1 VAGQNS
7 TECAATGF
15 ELTCLRAFAGIIGD
29 LAGETRILKALRA
42 QMFMQFSSI
51 DDAISEIHDGRMVII
66 VDDEDRENEG
76 DLVCAA
82 EKATPEIVNFMA
94 RHARGLICLPLTEE
108 RCDELHLTTQVADNT
123 SYLGT
128 AFTVSI
134 DARKGVTTGISAA
147 DRATTIQA
155 AVDPQTRPQDLAR
168 PGHVFPLRAKKGGV
182 LVRPGQTEASVD
194 IARMAG
200 LYPAGVIC
208 EIMNEDGTMARLPEL
223 TEFAALH
230 NLKMITVAD
239 LVRYRISKET
249 LVKRAVETDLP
260 TVYGRFRAVAFENVI
275 NGDVHLAMV
284 MGNVRTEEPVLVRV
298 HTENVTCDM
307 FGSLIDDTGFQ
318 LHAALEKI
326 AAAGRGVV
334 LYLRQREHS
343 LDLVNQLRTY
353 AVMQER
359 NVGKREASLET
370 GYGSDRDYGV
380 GAQILHD
387 LGLRRI
393 QLLTNHPPK
402 VAALEGFEL
411 EVVGNIPLGQ
421 PAHLKDSSGEQ
432 KPENK
437 EQRI

>member
-1 VAGQNS
+1 VA
-7 TECAATGF
+7 
-15 ELTCLRAFAGIIGD
+15 LV
-29 LAGETRILKALRA
+29 
-42 QMFMQFSSI
+42 SI
-51 DDAISEIHDGRMVII
+51 DEAVGDIRDGKMIII

-82 EKATPEIVNFMA
+82 EKTTPEIINFMA

-123 SYLGT
+123 SFLGT
-128 AFTVSI
+128 AFTISI
-134 DARKGVTTGISAA
+134 DARRGITTGISAS
-147 DRATTIQA
+147 DRATTILA
-155 AVDPQTRPQDLAR
+155 AVDRKSRPQDLAR
-168 PGHVFPLRAKKGGV
+168 PGHIFPLRAKNGGV

-194 IARMAG
+194 IARIAG

-223 TEFAALH
+223 QVFAAQH
-230 NLKMITVAD
+230 NLKMISVAD

-249 LVKRAVETDLP
+249 LIRRIVETDLP
-260 TVYGRFRAVAFENVI
+260 TVYGRFRAIAYENII

-284 MGNVRTEEPVLVRV
+284 MGEVARPEPVLVRV

-318 LHAALEKI
+318 LHTALEKI
-326 AAAGRGVV
+326 AAEGRGVV

-353 AVMQER
+353 GVMQEKGL
-359 NVGKREASLET
+359 NKREASLET
-370 GYGSDRDYGV
+370 GYGVDRDYGV

-387 LGLRRI
+387 LGLRQI
-393 QLLTNHPPK
+393 LLLSNHPPK

-411 EVVGNIPLGQ
+411 SVVGNVPLGE
-421 PAHLKDSSGEQ
+421 PASLKDQVVDSAEQ
-432 KPENK
+432 LG
-437 EQRI
+437 

>member
-1 VAGQNS
+1 MPFAS
-7 TECAATGF
+7 IEDAA
-15 ELTCLRAFAGIIGD
+15 AD
-29 LAGETRILKALRA
+29 
-42 QMFMQFSSI
+42 
-51 DDAISEIHDGRMVII
+51 IHEGRMIII

-82 EKATPEIVNFMA
+82 EKITPDIVNFMA

-123 SYLGT
+123 SFLGT
-128 AFTVSI
+128 AFTISI
-134 DARKGVTTGISAA
+134 DARKGITTGISAA
-147 DRATTIQA
+147 DRATTILT
-155 AVDPQTRPQDLAR
+155 AVDSKSRPQDLAR
-168 PGHVFPLRAKKGGV
+168 PGHVFPLRARNGGV
-182 LVRPGQTEASVD
+182 LVRPGQTEASID
-194 IARMAG
+194 IARIAG

-208 EIMNEDGTMARLPEL
+208 EVMNEDGSMARLPQLEG
-223 TEFAALH
+223 FAAQH

-239 LVRYRISKET
+239 LVRYRIRKEM
-249 LVKRAVETDLP
+249 LVRRVVETDLP
-260 TVYGRFRAVAFENVI
+260 TVYGRFKAIAYENII

-284 MGNVRTEEPVLVRV
+284 MGEVKGDEPVLVRV

-326 AAAGRGVV
+326 AAEARGVV

-353 AVMQER
+353 KVMQER
-359 NVGKREASLET
+359 LVGKQEASLET
-370 GYGSDRDYGV
+370 GYGVDRDYGV

-387 LGLRRI
+387 LGIRRI
-393 QLLTNHPPK
+393 LLLSNHPPK

-411 EVVGNIPLGQ
+411 SVVGNVPLGER
-421 PAHLKDSSGEQ
+421 ASLKDQDSTA
-432 KPENK
+432 
-437 EQRI
+437 RT

>member
-1 VAGQNS
+1 VTLATIEAAVADI
-7 TECAATGF
+7 
-15 ELTCLRAFAGIIGD
+15 R
-29 LAGETRILKALRA
+29 
-42 QMFMQFSSI
+42 
-51 DDAISEIHDGRMVII
+51 DGRMIII

-82 EKATPEIVNFMA
+82 EKVTPEIINFMA

-134 DARKGVTTGISAA
+134 DARKGITTGISAA
-147 DRATTIQA
+147 DRATTILV
-155 AVDPQTRPQDLAR
+155 AVDQQSRPQDLCR
-168 PGHVFPLRAKKGGV
+168 PGHIFPLRAKNGGV

-194 IARMAG
+194 IARIAG

-208 EIMNEDGTMARLPEL
+208 EIMNEDGTMSRLPQLEK
-223 TEFAALH
+223 FAAQH
-230 NLKMITVAD
+230 DLKMISVAE
-239 LVRYRISKET
+239 LVRYRIRKET
-249 LVKRAVETDLP
+249 LVRRVVETDLP
-260 TVYGRFRAVAFENVI
+260 TVYGRFRAIAFENVI

-284 MGNVRTEEPVLVRV
+284 MGNVKTDDPVLVRV

-318 LHAALEKI
+318 LHTALEKI
-326 AAAGRGVV
+326 AADARGVV

-353 AVMQER
+353 NVMQQR
-359 NVGKREASLET
+359 GISKREASVET
-370 GYGSDRDYGV
+370 GYGIDRDYGV
-380 GAQILHD
+380 GAQILHE
-387 LGLRRI
+387 LGLRKI
-393 QLLTNHPPK
+393 LLLSNHPPK

-411 EVVGNIPLGQ
+411 SVVGNVPLGQ
-421 PAHLKDSSGEQ
+421 PASLMDQQGVADEPS
-432 KPENK
+432 
-437 EQRI
+437 

>member
-1 VAGQNS
+1 MPF
-7 TECAATGF
+7 T
-15 ELTCLRAFAGIIGD
+15 
-29 LAGETRILKALRA
+29 
-42 QMFMQFSSI
+42 SI
-51 DDAISEIHDGRMVII
+51 EDAIADIRDGRMVII

-82 EKATPEIVNFMA
+82 EKATPEIINFMA

-134 DARKGVTTGISAA
+134 DARKGITTGISAA
-147 DRATTIQA
+147 DRATTIQV
-155 AVDPQTRPQDLAR
+155 AVDPETRPQDLAR
-168 PGHVFPLRAKKGGV
+168 PGHIFPLRAKKGGV

-208 EIMNEDGTMARLPEL
+208 EIMNDDGTMARLPEL
-223 TEFAALH
+223 ELFSKQH
-230 NLKMITVAD
+230 GLKMVTVAD
-239 LVRYRISKET
+239 LVRYRMNKET

-260 TVYGRFRAVAFENVI
+260 TVYGRFRAVAYENII

-284 MGNVRTEEPVLVRV
+284 MGDVRTEDPVLVRV

-326 AAAGRGVV
+326 AAASRGVV

-353 AVMQER
+353 AVMQEQH
-359 NVGKREASLET
+359 VGKRDASVQT
-370 GYGSDRDYGV
+370 GYGVDRDYGV

-402 VAALEGFEL
+402 VAALEGFAL

-421 PAHLKDSSGEQ
+421 PAHLKDAPSESEPTMS
-432 KPENK
+432 KK
-437 EQRI
+437 REQRT

>member
-1 VAGQNS
+1 MPFAS
-7 TECAATGF
+7 IEDAAADIR
-15 ELTCLRAFAGIIGD
+15 E
-29 LAGETRILKALRA
+29 
-42 QMFMQFSSI
+42 
-51 DDAISEIHDGRMVII
+51 GRMIII

-82 EKATPEIVNFMA
+82 EKITPDIVNFMA

-123 SYLGT
+123 SFLGT

-134 DARKGVTTGISAA
+134 DARKGISTGISAA
-147 DRATTIQA
+147 DRATTILT
-155 AVDPQTRPQDLAR
+155 AVDSKSRPQDLAR
-168 PGHVFPLRAKKGGV
+168 PGHIFPLRAKDGGV
-182 LVRPGQTEASVD
+182 LVRPGQTEASLD
-194 IARMAG
+194 IARIAG

-208 EIMNEDGTMARLPEL
+208 EVMNEDGTMARLPQLEA
-223 TEFAALH
+223 FAAEH

-239 LVRYRISKET
+239 LVRYRIRKEM
-249 LVKRAVETDLP
+249 LVRRVVETDLP
-260 TVYGRFRAVAFENVI
+260 TVYGRFKAIAYENII

-284 MGNVRTEEPVLVRV
+284 MGEVRVDDPVLVRV

-326 AAAGRGVV
+326 AGEARGVV

-353 AVMQER
+353 RVMQER
-359 NVGKREASLET
+359 QLPKQEASLET
-370 GYGSDRDYGV
+370 GYGIDRDYGV

-387 LGLRRI
+387 LGVRRI
-393 QLLTNHPPK
+393 LLLSNHPPK

-411 EVVGNIPLGQ
+411 SVVGNVPLGER
-421 PAHLKDSSGEQ
+421 ASLKDQNSTA
-432 KPENK
+432 
-437 EQRI
+437 RI

>member
-1 VAGQNS
+1 MPIATIDEAVA
-7 TECAATGF
+7 
-15 ELTCLRAFAGIIGD
+15 
-29 LAGETRILKALRA
+29 
-42 QMFMQFSSI
+42 
-51 DDAISEIHDGRMVII
+51 EIRDGRMIII

-82 EKATPEIVNFMA
+82 EKITPAIINFMA
-94 RHARGLICLPLTEE
+94 RHARGLICLPLTED

-128 AFTVSI
+128 NFTVSI
-134 DARKGVTTGISAA
+134 DARRGISTGISAA
-147 DRATTIQA
+147 DRATTILV
-155 AVDPQTRPQDLAR
+155 AVDPASRPQDLAR
-168 PGHVFPLRAKKGGV
+168 PGHIFPLRAKNGGV

-194 IARMAG
+194 MARIAG

-208 EIMNEDGTMARLPEL
+208 EIMNEDGTMSRMPEL
-223 TEFAALH
+223 EEFAAQH
-230 NLKMITVAD
+230 NLKMISVAD

-249 LVKRAVETDLP
+249 LVRRVVESDLP
-260 TVYGRFRAVAFENVI
+260 TVYGKFRAIAYENVI

-284 MGNVRTEEPVLVRV
+284 MGNVKTDDPVLVRV

-318 LHAALEKI
+318 LHTALEKI
-326 AAAGRGVV
+326 ASEARGVV

-343 LDLVNQLRTY
+343 LDLVTQLRTY
-353 AVMQER
+353 NLMQQ
-359 NVGKREASLET
+359 NGISKRDASLET
-370 GYGSDRDYGV
+370 GYGIDRDYGV

-393 QLLTNHPPK
+393 LLLSNHPPK

-411 EVVGNIPLGQ
+411 SVVGNVSLGE
-421 PAHLKDSSGEQ
+421 PASLKDQEDAAAEP
-432 KPENK
+432 K
-437 EQRI
+437 

>member
-1 VAGQNS
+1 MPIASIEEAVADI
-7 TECAATGF
+7 
-15 ELTCLRAFAGIIGD
+15 R
-29 LAGETRILKALRA
+29 
-42 QMFMQFSSI
+42 
-51 DDAISEIHDGRMVII
+51 DGKMIII

-82 EKATPEIVNFMA
+82 EKVTPEIINFMA
-94 RHARGLICLPLTEE
+94 RHARGLICLPLTED

-134 DARKGVTTGISAA
+134 DARRGISTGISAA
-147 DRATTIQA
+147 DRATTILV
-155 AVDPQTRPQDLAR
+155 AVDPAARPQDLAR
-168 PGHVFPLRAKKGGV
+168 PGHIFPLRAKNGGV

-194 IARMAG
+194 IARIAG

-208 EIMNEDGTMARLPEL
+208 EIMNEDGTMSRLPQLEQ
-223 TEFAALH
+223 FAAQH

-239 LVRYRISKET
+239 LVRYRICKEM
-249 LVKRAVETDLP
+249 LVRRVVETDLP
-260 TVYGRFRAVAFENVI
+260 TVYGRFRAVAYENVI

-284 MGNVRTEEPVLVRV
+284 MGEVKTDDPVLVRV

-318 LHAALEKI
+318 LHTALEKI
-326 AAAGRGVV
+326 AAERRGVV

-353 AVMQER
+353 EVMQQR
-359 NVGKREASLET
+359 GIGKRDASLET
-370 GYGSDRDYGV
+370 GYGVDRDYGV

-387 LGLRRI
+387 LGLRKI
-393 QLLTNHPPK
+393 LLLSNHPPK

-411 EVVGNIPLGQ
+411 SVVGNVPLGQ
-421 PAHLKDSSGEQ
+421 PASLKDQQSVADES
-432 KPENK
+432 N
-437 EQRI
+437 

>member
-1 VAGQNS
+1 MAIATIDEAVADI
-7 TECAATGF
+7 
-15 ELTCLRAFAGIIGD
+15 R
-29 LAGETRILKALRA
+29 
-42 QMFMQFSSI
+42 
-51 DDAISEIHDGRMVII
+51 DGRMIII

-82 EKATPEIVNFMA
+82 EKITPEIINFMA

-134 DARKGVTTGISAA
+134 DARRGITTGISAA
-147 DRATTIQA
+147 DRATTILV
-155 AVDPQTRPQDLAR
+155 AVDPASRPQDLAR
-168 PGHVFPLRAKKGGV
+168 PGHIFPLRAKNGGV
-182 LVRPGQTEASVD
+182 LVRPGQTEASID
-194 IARMAG
+194 IARIAG

-208 EIMNEDGTMARLPEL
+208 EVMNEDGTMARLPQLEV
-223 TEFAALH
+223 FAAQH
-230 NLKMITVAD
+230 DLKMITVAD
-239 LVRYRISKET
+239 LVRYRISKEM
-249 LVKRAVETDLP
+249 LVRRVVESDLP
-260 TVYGRFRAVAFENVI
+260 TVYGRFRAIAYENVI

-284 MGNVRTEEPVLVRV
+284 MGDVRTDEPVLVRV

-318 LHAALEKI
+318 LHTALEKI
-326 AAAGRGVV
+326 AAAARGVV

-359 NVGKREASLET
+359 KLNKREASLET
-370 GYGSDRDYGV
+370 GYGVDRDYGV
-380 GAQILHD
+380 GAQILHE

-393 QLLTNHPPK
+393 LLLSNHPPK

-411 EVVGNIPLGQ
+411 SVVGNVPLGE
-421 PAHLKDSSGEQ
+421 PASLKDQPSSGVD
-432 KPENK
+432 NA
-437 EQRI
+437 EQRT

>member
-1 VAGQNS
+1 MAI
-7 TECAATGF
+7 AT
-15 ELTCLRAFAGIIGD
+15 
-29 LAGETRILKALRA
+29 
-42 QMFMQFSSI
+42 I
-51 DDAISEIHDGRMVII
+51 DEAVSDIRDGRMII
-66 VDDEDRENEG
+66 IIDDEDRENEG

-82 EKATPEIVNFMA
+82 EKVTPEIINFMA
-94 RHARGLICLPLTEE
+94 RHARGLICMPLTEE

-134 DARKGVTTGISAA
+134 DARKGITTGISAA
-147 DRATTIQA
+147 DRAITILC
-155 AVDPQTRPQDLAR
+155 AVDPKSRPQDLAR
-168 PGHVFPLRAKKGGV
+168 PGHIFPLRAKNGGV

-194 IARMAG
+194 IARIAG

-208 EIMNEDGTMARLPEL
+208 EIMNEDGTMARLPQLEA
-223 TEFAALH
+223 FATQH
-230 NLKMITVAD
+230 NVKMITVAD

-249 LVKRAVETDLP
+249 LVRRVVEADLP
-260 TVYGRFRAVAFENVI
+260 TVYGRFRAVAYENVI

-284 MGNVRTEEPVLVRV
+284 MGDVKTDDPVLVRV

-318 LHAALEKI
+318 LHTALEKI
-326 AAAGRGVV
+326 AAEARGVV

-353 AVMQER
+353 SLMQEK
-359 NVGKREASLET
+359 NVSKPEASLET
-370 GYGSDRDYGV
+370 GYGVDRDYGV

-393 QLLTNHPPK
+393 LLLSNHPPK

-411 EVVGNIPLGQ
+411 SVVGNVPLGE
-421 PAHLKDSSGEQ
+421 PASLKDQQASGVD
-432 KPENK
+432 NT
-437 EQRI
+437 EQRT

>member
-1 VAGQNS
+1 MAI
-7 TECAATGF
+7 AT
-15 ELTCLRAFAGIIGD
+15 
-29 LAGETRILKALRA
+29 
-42 QMFMQFSSI
+42 I
-51 DDAISEIHDGRMVII
+51 DEAVSDIRDGRMII
-66 VDDEDRENEG
+66 IIDDEDRENEG

-82 EKATPEIVNFMA
+82 EKVTPEIINFMA
-94 RHARGLICLPLTEE
+94 RHARGLICMPLTEE

-134 DARKGVTTGISAA
+134 DARKGITTGISAA
-147 DRATTIQA
+147 DRATTILC
-155 AVDPQTRPQDLAR
+155 AVDPKSRPQDLAR
-168 PGHVFPLRAKKGGV
+168 PGHIFPLRAKNGGV

-194 IARMAG
+194 IARIAG

-208 EIMNEDGTMARLPEL
+208 EIMNEDGTMARLPQLEA
-223 TEFAALH
+223 FAKQH
-230 NLKMITVAD
+230 NVKMITVAD

-249 LVKRAVETDLP
+249 LVRRVVEADLP
-260 TVYGRFRAVAFENVI
+260 TVYGRFRAVAYENVI

-284 MGNVRTEEPVLVRV
+284 MGDVKTDDPVLVRV

-318 LHAALEKI
+318 LHTALEKI
-326 AAAGRGVV
+326 AADARGVV

-353 AVMQER
+353 SLMQEK
-359 NVGKREASLET
+359 NVSKPEASLET
-370 GYGSDRDYGV
+370 GYGVDRDYGV

-393 QLLTNHPPK
+393 LLLSNHPPK

-411 EVVGNIPLGQ
+411 SVVGNVPLGE
-421 PAHLKDSSGEQ
+421 PASLKDQQASGVD
-432 KPENK
+432 NT
-437 EQRI
+437 EQRT

>member
-1 VAGQNS
+1 MTLATIEEAVA
-7 TECAATGF
+7 
-15 ELTCLRAFAGIIGD
+15 
-29 LAGETRILKALRA
+29 
-42 QMFMQFSSI
+42 
-51 DDAISEIHDGRMVII
+51 EIRDGRMIII

-82 EKATPEIVNFMA
+82 EKVTPEIINFMA

-108 RCDELHLTTQVADNT
+108 RCDELHLTTQVAENT

-134 DARKGVTTGISAA
+134 DARRGITTGISAA
-147 DRATTIQA
+147 DRATTILV
-155 AVDPQTRPQDLAR
+155 AVDPESRPQDLCR
-168 PGHVFPLRAKKGGV
+168 PGHIFPLRAKSGGV

-194 IARMAG
+194 IARIAG

-208 EIMNEDGTMARLPEL
+208 EIMNEDGTMSRLPQL
-223 TEFAALH
+223 QEFAAQH
-230 NLKMITVAD
+230 NLKMISVAE
-239 LVRYRISKET
+239 LVRYRMRKEQ
-249 LVKRAVETDLP
+249 LVRRVVETDLP
-260 TVYGRFRAVAFENVI
+260 TVYGRFRAIAYENVI

-284 MGNVRTEEPVLVRV
+284 MGEVATDDPVLVRV

-318 LHAALEKI
+318 LHTALEKI
-326 AAAGRGVV
+326 SAEARGVV

-353 AVMQER
+353 NVMQQR
-359 NVGKREASLET
+359 RISKRDASLET
-370 GYGSDRDYGV
+370 GYGIDRDYGV

-387 LGLRRI
+387 LGLRKI
-393 QLLTNHPPK
+393 LLLSNHPPK

-411 EVVGNIPLGQ
+411 SVVGNVPLGQ
-421 PAHLKDSSGEQ
+421 PASLKDQQSVADE
-432 KPENK
+432 PN
-437 EQRI
+437 

>member
-1 VAGQNS
+1 MPFAS
-7 TECAATGF
+7 IYDAAADIR
-15 ELTCLRAFAGIIGD
+15 EVRMIIS
-29 LAGETRILKALRA
+29 
-42 QMFMQFSSI
+42 F
-51 DDAISEIHDGRMVII
+51 
-66 VDDEDRENEG
+66 DDEDRENEG

-82 EKATPEIVNFMA
+82 EKVTPEVINFMA
-94 RHARGLICLPLTEE
+94 RQARGLICLPLTEE

-123 SYLGT
+123 SFLGT

-134 DARKGVTTGISAA
+134 DGRKGVSTGISAS
-147 DRATTIQA
+147 DRATTILT
-155 AVDPQTRPQDLAR
+155 AVDSQTRPSDLAR
-168 PGHVFPLRAKKGGV
+168 PGHVFPLRAKNGGV

-194 IARMAG
+194 IARIAG

-223 TEFAALH
+223 REFAALH
-230 NLKMITVAD
+230 HLKIVTVAD

-249 LVKRAVETDLP
+249 LVRRIVETDLP
-260 TVYGRFRAVAFENVI
+260 TVYGRFRAVAYENVI

-284 MGNVRTEEPVLVRV
+284 MGNVGTAEPVLVRV

-307 FGSLIDDTGFQ
+307 FGSLMDDTGFQ

-326 AAAGRGVV
+326 AVARQGVV
-334 LYLRQREHS
+334 LYLRQRDHS

-359 NVGKREASLET
+359 GLTKQEASLET
-370 GYGSDRDYGV
+370 NYGIVRDYGV

-393 QLLTNHPPK
+393 LLLTNHPPK

-411 EVVGNIPLGQ
+411 EVAGNVPLGE
-421 PAHLKDSSGEQ
+421 PAPLKEPLAEIK
-432 KPENK
+432 KPFVEES
-437 EQRI
+437 EQRT

>member
-1 VAGQNS
+1 
-7 TECAATGF
+7 
-15 ELTCLRAFAGIIGD
+15 
-29 LAGETRILKALRA
+29 
-42 QMFMQFSSI
+42 MPFSSI
-51 DDAISEIHDGRMVII
+51 EAAAADIREGRMIII

-82 EKATPEIVNFMA
+82 EKITPDIVNFMA

-123 SYLGT
+123 SFLGT

-134 DARKGVTTGISAA
+134 DARRGITTGISAS
-147 DRATTIQA
+147 DRATTILT
-155 AVDPQTRPQDLAR
+155 AVDPQARPQDLAR
-168 PGHVFPLRAKKGGV
+168 PGHIFPLRAKNGGV

-194 IARMAG
+194 MARIAG

-208 EIMNEDGTMARLPEL
+208 EVMNEDGTMARLPQLEA
-223 TEFAALH
+223 FAAEH

-239 LVRYRISKET
+239 LVRYRITKEM
-249 LVKRAVETDLP
+249 LVRRVVETNLP
-260 TVYGRFRAVAFENVI
+260 TVYGRFKALAYENII

-284 MGNVRTEEPVLVRV
+284 MGEVKGDDPVLVRV

-326 AAAGRGVV
+326 AGEGRGVV

-353 AVMQER
+353 KVMQER
-359 NVGKREASLET
+359 RLPKHEASLET
-370 GYGSDRDYGV
+370 GYGIDRDYGV

-387 LGLRRI
+387 LGVRHI
-393 QLLTNHPPK
+393 LLLSNHPPK

-411 EVVGNIPLGQ
+411 TVVGNVPLGER
-421 PAHLKDSSGEQ
+421 ASLKDEDSTA
-432 KPENK
+432 
-437 EQRI
+437 RR